1 MNKKVNRLIKS
12 YRSIQMNNEVQD
24 YIVNNDDRFD
34 DNYILMAKKIIQKMR
49 IMPTYERYYDLAQK
63 IKNGEFNDLPVFNN
77 DNIDLYVNRAEQ
89 ILKNKKI
96 LLSNKTYT
104 FDELKEKQINHDY
117 YFFDDD
123 PKYKNSKFILINIL
137 LSNIKDIFLSKND
150 KEMIECYLENGYC
163 ENEFFE
169 EVGEIIKLIKDN
181 INLEPIIINKNNYV
195 IDGFHRVC
203 VYLYLGYTN
212 IDVYKEI

>member
-1 MNKKVNRLIKS
+1 M
-12 YRSIQMNNEVQD
+12 
-24 YIVNNDDRFD
+24 
-34 DNYILMAKKIIQKMR
+34 
-49 IMPTYERYYDLAQK
+49 
-63 IKNGEFNDLPVFNN
+63 
-77 DNIDLYVNRAEQ
+77 
-89 ILKNKKI
+89 
-96 LLSNKTYT
+96 
-104 FDELKEKQINHDY
+104 
-117 YFFDDD
+117 
-123 PKYKNSKFILINIL
+123 INIL

-195 IDGFHRVC
+195 IDGLHRVC
-203 VYLYLGYTN
+203 VYLYLGYTK

>member
-123 PKYKNSKFILINIL
+123 SKYKNSKFILINIS
-137 LSNIKDIFLSKND
+137 LSDIKDIFLSKND

-203 VYLYLGYTN
+203 AYLYLEYTN

>member
-123 PKYKNSKFILINIL
+123 SKYKNSKFILINIS

>member
-34 DNYILMAKKIIQKMR
+34 DNYIQMAKKIIQKMR

-89 ILKNKKI
+89 ILKNEKI

-104 FDELKEKQINHDY
+104 FDELKEK
-117 YFFDDD
+117 
-123 PKYKNSKFILINIL
+123 
-137 LSNIKDIFLSKND
+137 
-150 KEMIECYLENGYC
+150 
-163 ENEFFE
+163 
-169 EVGEIIKLIKDN
+169 
-181 INLEPIIINKNNYV
+181 
-195 IDGFHRVC
+195 
-203 VYLYLGYTN
+203 
-212 IDVYKEI
+212 